1 MILAQFNMVGNQ
13 QVVQKGGSAHIEGA
27 VMGKE
32 AKLASNKI
40 ITSGAGIK
48 KPVGHI

>member
-1 MILAQFNMVGNQ
+1 M
-13 QVVQKGGSAHIEGA
+13 EGI

-40 ITSGAGIK
+40 ITSGAGDK